1 MQMGYMCRETDES
14 TVLVEV
20 TMLDNQFIITN
31 VSACFHD
38 TVIDFKIPSYCD
50 NHRNQYNRSLAAMVT
65 GNIVIITVNIT
76 NIKYIQMNGP

>member
-38 TVIDFKIPSYCD
+38 TVIDFKI
-50 NHRNQYNRSLAAMVT
+50 
-65 GNIVIITVNIT
+65 IVIIIVINIT
-76 NIKYIQMNGP
+76 DLWQQW